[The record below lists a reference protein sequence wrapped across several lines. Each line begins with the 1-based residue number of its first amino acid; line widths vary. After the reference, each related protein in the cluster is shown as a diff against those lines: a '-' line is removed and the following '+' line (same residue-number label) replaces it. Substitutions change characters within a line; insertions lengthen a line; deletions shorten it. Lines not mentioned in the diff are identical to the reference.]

1 MTEVVT
7 FEGDD
12 TFTFAA
18 IFPFQFRKVYP
29 KLSLHEF
36 ADKPQN
42 LADSGETKTKKRKR
56 AANGK

>member
-1 MTEVVT
+1 MSDAPV
-7 FEGDD
+7 FEGDE

-18 IFPFQFRKVYP
+18 IFSSQFRKVSP

-42 LADSGETKTKKRKR
+42 PADSGETTTKRRKR
-56 AANGK
+56 VANGE